1 MKYFY
6 TVVISLV
13 FSLLAACGSSNT
25 DTVAA
30 DFSVNGIK
38 GSINGQQVTID
49 LTSKEAC
56 STLTSLVL
64 SIQANGASVSPDPT
78 VARDYSQAVDFTI
91 TTPDG
96 TKTVYTVTVI
106 GKSCG
111 NTSNAGA
118 GNTGTQVTTPTTP
131 TPTQCSA
138 AAIGTTG
145 YSLVFKGCDANN
157 NATYYDKTECVRDNS
172 TGLIWQGQTGPG
184 TGLRA
189 NDNYLTNFDK
199 TTGNQK
205 LSGGMLS
212 TVSQTEIDSPSN
224 SIGFKNAINS
234 SNLCG
239 FSDWRL
245 PDTNELLW
253 LIKTNNTP
261 QIDNTWFPNVPN
273 VDNNH
278 YWTSTAST
286 QSYWAYA
293 IRFSDDGGN
302 NHMVNTV
309 RYYPEGPFTP
319 LVRLVR

>member
-78 VARDYSQAVDFTI
+78 IARDYSHAVDFTI
-91 TTPDG
+91 TTADG
-96 TKTVYTVTVI
+96 TKKVYTVTVI
-106 GKSCG
+106 G
-111 NTSNAGA
+111 NTCNNSSNAGA
-118 GNTGTQVTTPTTP
+118 PAAGTSTPP
-131 TPTQCSA
+131 KVCA
-138 AAIGTTG
+138 AEAIGTTG

-189 NDNYLTNFDK
+189 NDNYLTNFDG
-199 TTGNQK
+199 TSGNQK
-205 LSGGMLS
+205 LSGGILS
-212 TVSQTEIDSPSN
+212 SVTQADIDSPSN

-239 FSDWRL
+239 YSDWRL

-319 LVRLVR
+319 MVRLVR

>member
-6 TVVISLV
+6 TLLISFTV
-13 FSLLAACGSSNT
+13 AVLAACGSSNT
-25 DTVAA
+25 NNVAA

-38 GSINGQQVTID
+38 GSVNGQQVTID

-78 VARDYSQAVDFTI
+78 VARDYSHAVDFTI
-91 TTPDG
+91 TLADG

-106 GKSCG
+106 GKSCTDSSG
-111 NTSNAGA
+111 TGA
-118 GNTGTQVTTPTTP
+118 GDNGTQANSTTPTT
-131 TPTQCSA
+131 TECGA
-138 AAIGTTG
+138 ATNGTTG

-157 NATYYDKTECVRDNS
+157 VATYYDKTECVRDNS

-212 TVSQTEIDSPSN
+212 NVSQADIDATSN
-224 SIGFKNAINS
+224 SIGFKNAINA

-261 QIDNTWFPNVPN
+261 QIDNLWFPNVPN

-286 QSYWAYA
+286 QTYWAYA

-302 NHMVNTV
+302 NHMVSTV